1 MSSSSGAFNSGSS
14 MSMSDVMIIATVG
27 GVLVAIIHLT
37 CKYVYKMKCADINMC
52 YGCIH
57 FSRNLDIEQN
67 IDISRI
73 NDNQNND
80 IENDNKNDITL
91 NSDILPKLDQIYK
104 NSIIERNRW
113 NTFIRKSSRNAND
126 DSIIKRSKSLSDYD
140 EENNLPLV
148 KIHTNIPKFSEKT
161 GEKVI

>member
-1 MSSSSGAFNSGSS
+1 MSSSSGAFNSGSN

-67 IDISRI
+67 IDISRKNDNQI
-73 NDNQNND
+73 NDNTDDNNNASD
-80 IENDNKNDITL
+80 FNDA
-91 NSDILPKLDQIYK
+91 ILPKIDQIYK

-113 NTFIRKSSRNAND
+113 NTLIRKSSRNKD
-126 DSIIKRSKSLSDYD
+126 DAIIKRSKSLSDYD
-140 EENNLPLV
+140 EENQLPLV
-148 KIHTNIPKFSEKT
+148 KIHTNIPIFSEKT
-161 GEKVI
+161 NEKEI